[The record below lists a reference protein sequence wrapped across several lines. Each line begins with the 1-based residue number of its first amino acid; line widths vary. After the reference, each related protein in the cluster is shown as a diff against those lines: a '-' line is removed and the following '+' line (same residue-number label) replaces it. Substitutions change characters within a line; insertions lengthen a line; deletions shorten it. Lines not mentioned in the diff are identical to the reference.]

1 MHKKTS
7 SRGLTT
13 GPRSYII
20 LNMLSYQKFFYVYIL
35 ASNRNGTLYIGITSN
50 LPQRIY
56 EHKNHLTPGFTSR
69 YNVNKLVYF
78 ERFDDAKAAIKHEK
92 RLKEW
97 KRNWKKDLIE
107 KFNPDWRDLYYDL
120 NNLL

>member
-1 MHKKTS
+1 MHKKPS